1 MQRFHLEDPMGR
13 RCIEPRCFEL
23 DLLALHWTTR
33 SETIQRWLSVD
44 VTFAARLGTAL
55 NSITFT
61 DVA

>member
-1 MQRFHLEDPMGR
+1 MGR
-13 RCIEPRCFEL
+13 RCIEPWCFEL